1 MISILISTYNYDCYR
16 LVCDLRGQCEACGI
30 DYEIIVGD
38 DCSRDKLSQIA
49 CMKVNEFPRCRY
61 SPSAENLGLAATR
74 NRLAEESRGDYLLF
88 LDSDA
93 RVCTDDFIRVYLDNC
108 SKADVIVGGIRTPDM
123 RRDELVSRCETAD
136 LGKPHSMFVVNR
148 TLRYKYEKNADLRR
162 DAATRNAAPYQS
174 LSCFNIMIRRDVFFD
189 VRFDEQCRQYGYED
203 VIFGGE
209 LEQRGIS
216 ILHIDNPLLHMG
228 IDTNEQFL
236 KKTETAIRTLVDIE
250 PDTYVRSRLRQW
262 SCRLATA
269 HVKGITT
276 VLVKCLKPMLRR
288 NLLSTHPCL
297 FMFSL
302 YKLGYFLCLEQEKT
316 VTLHAENEEIDNK

>member
-16 LVCDLRGQCEACGI
+16 LVSELHDQCEACGI

-49 CMKVNEFPRCRY
+49 CMKVNEFGHCRY
-61 SPSAENLGLAATR
+61 SASAENLGLAATR
-74 NRLAEESRGDYLLF
+74 NRLADESRGDYLLF
-88 LDSDA
+88 IDSDA
-93 RVCTDDFIRVYLDNC
+93 RVCTDDFIRVYLDN
-108 SKADVIVGGIRTPDM
+108 SAKADVVVGGIRTPDM
-123 RRDELVSRCETAD
+123 SRDELVSRCETAD
-136 LGKPHSMFVVNR
+136 LGKPHSSFIVNR
-148 TLRYKYEKNADLRR
+148 TLRYKYEKNADLHR
-162 DAATRNAAPYQS
+162 DAATRNASPYQS
-174 LSCFNIMIRRDVFFD
+174 LSCFNIMVRRDVFSS
-189 VRFDEQCRQYGYED
+189 VKFDEQCRQYGYED

-236 KKTETAIRTLVDIE
+236 KKTETAIHTLVDIGQNV
-250 PDTYVRSRLRQW
+250 YVRSRLRQSTSW
-262 SCRLATA
+262 LATK
-269 HVKGITT
+269 HVKGIMTF
-276 VLVKCLKPMLRR
+276 VMKCLKPMLRR
-288 NLLSTHPCL
+288 NLLGTHPIL
-297 FMFSL
+297 FFFSL